1 MTEEVVKIFY
11 SYSREDLA
19 MRNTLDDHLSALK
32 NAKKIQTWHDLQL
45 EAGTE
50 WERDIQNQL
59 NTADIILLLVSR
71 SFMASKY
78 CYSKE
83 LQVAIDRHNAGA
95 ARVIPVILRPCD
107 WNHDDVPFS
116 KLNVLPTHA
125 QPITSWSDR
134 EEAYAIVA
142 RKIRETVE
150 QIKDAKSSNKP
161 QITIAP
167 PEKTPKELAIPTQKE
182 PQQPIPDELASE
194 KGVDYGKLRDLLK
207 AGKWREA
214 DDETLKVMLKAANR
228 ESEGFLISDSVE
240 SFPCKDLK
248 TINLL
253 WVNASNGHF
262 GFSVQ
267 KNIWEKCGSPM
278 SCSYNDEWKTFGDL
292 VGWRQQEVGSWLN
305 YSELKFALDFSPVGE
320 LPILGGRFFRSGRL
334 SDGSWR
340 IRDNGSLFSRTDL

>member
-142 RKIRETVE
+142 QKIRETVE
-150 QIKDAKSSNKP
+150 HLR
-161 QITIAP
+161 
-167 PEKTPKELAIPTQKE
+167 EKKLAAQEESERQRQLTLKQ
-182 PQQPIPDELASE
+182 QQPDVLELASE
-194 KGVDYGKLRDLLK
+194 KGINYGRLRDLLA
-207 AGKWREA
+207 AGKWQEA
-214 DDETLKVMLKAANR
+214 DGETYICMCEAMNNKVTHIY
-228 ESEGFLISDSVE
+228 SFLDIE
-240 SFPCKDLK
+240 KFPCTDLR
-248 TINLL
+248 TIDML
-253 WVNASNGHF
+253 WVKYSKGKF

-267 KNIWEKCGSPM
+267 RKIFEKCQYDGG
-278 SCSYNDEWKTFGDL
+278 TFFL
-292 VGWRQQEVGSWLN
+292 TVELEFWNKVGWGKSSRLGLTWQEIEYN
-305 YSELKFALDFSPVGE
+305 ELEFSLEFSPKEE
-320 LPILGGRFFRSGRL
+320 LPYLARVFPSDRGVMGYFF
-334 SDGSWR
+334 
-340 IRDNGSLFSRTDL
+340 SLTKTCGI